1 MKYSNVYL
9 DAFGYQLPPNILTS
23 EELENRLG
31 PVYDRLKL
39 PYGRLELMS
48 GIKQRRFWDAET
60 KPSDG
65 AIMAGKKALENAAC
79 LPGEIDCII
88 FTSVCR
94 DMMEPASASFVHAGL
109 GLKESCLVFDISNAC
124 LGFLNGMIMMANM
137 IELGQI
143 KKGLIVS
150 GETAE
155 NLVEST
161 VDALLADDTLT
172 RKTIKPSFASLT
184 IGSGAVA
191 LVMSPQA
198 GDNSSGQLKGG
209 VCRANTSHNDL
220 CKGGNSNNNGTLM
233 ATDSEALLQR
243 GVETASLA
251 WQDFIAKM
259 AWPPESISR
268 FFCHQVG
275 SAHAK
280 LLFET
285 LQLEPSKNFETIKE
299 LGNVGSVSAPITL
312 AMGIEQ
318 GVMLPGQRAAILG
331 IGSGINCLMLGIEW

>member
-9 DAFGYQLPPNILTS
+9 DAFGYQLPPNVVTS
-23 EELENRLG
+23 EELEDRLA
-31 PVYDRLKL
+31 PVYERLKL
-39 PYGRLELMS
+39 PAGRLELMS
-48 GIKQRRFWDAET
+48 GIKQRRFWDVDT

-65 AIMAGKKALENAAC
+65 ALLAAKKALKNADC
-79 LPGEIDCII
+79 SPDEIDCIL

-124 LGFLNGMIMMANM
+124 LGFLNGMTIMANM

-155 NLVEST
+155 DLVEST
-161 VDALLADDTLT
+161 INALLIDESLT

-191 LVMSPQA
+191 LVMSLQ
-198 GDNSSGQLKGG
+198 NSNNRSGQLIGG

-220 CKGGNSNNNGTLM
+220 CKGGNSSVDGTLM
-233 ATDSEALLQR
+233 ATDSEALLRR

-251 WQDFIAKM
+251 WQDFIKFM
-259 AWPPESISR
+259 GWSSESISR

-285 LQLEPSKNFETIKE
+285 LQLDPSRNFETIKE

-318 GVMLPGQRAAILG
+318 GIMLPGQRAAILG